1 MFDKLK
7 YSFDEENI
15 EAVRKHKLSC
25 NEGEKIYGLV
35 NVGPASCDIKVS
47 EESRKIC
54 VDSLL
59 K

>member
-1 MFDKLK
+1 MSDKLK

-25 NEGEKIYGLV
+25 NKDGKIYGLV
-35 NVGPASCDIKVS
+35 NRGPASCDVKVS

-54 VDSLL
+54 AKSLL